1 MGFPVKRFNYL
12 FITSACLI
20 AILGMALTIMNKQ
33 KYAPRYEGLER
44 NIGLKSH
51 DAAGSSQGG
60 QSMEVIV
67 VSLTPEGFVPR
78 EVYFPRKRFVLAINN
93 RTGLNETALDLFW
106 EKTNK
111 VQGKKLGRET
121 MSLQW
126 ELELQ
131 QGDYELHDTNHS
143 NWVLTLTGLRE

>member
-1 MGFPVKRFNYL
+1 
-12 FITSACLI
+12 
-20 AILGMALTIMNKQ
+20 MNKQ
-33 KYAPRYEGLER
+33 KYAPRYANLEQ
-44 NIGLKSH
+44 NIGLESH
-51 DAAGSSQGG
+51 DAVGSLQGG

-93 RTGLNETALDLFW
+93 RTGLKETALELFW

-111 VQGKKLGRET
+111 MQGKQLGRET
-121 MSLQW
+121 MNLQW

-131 QGDYELHDTNHS
+131 QGAYELHDTNHS
-143 NWVLTLTGLRE
+143 NWVLTLTDLKR